1 MIPAPEARPKKA
13 IDRSIDQ
20 HAKILKENCEDVFD
34 ALLLADELEADIEY
48 RIKEYSRCISKN
60 TDNFVKWL
68 QDEYKRK
75 LKQELRQKF

>member
-1 MIPAPEARPKKA
+1 MQDGLKPKKA
-13 IDRSIDQ
+13 IDRSISQ
-20 HAKILKENCEDVFD
+20 HATILHENCEDVFD
-34 ALLLADELEADIEY
+34 ALILSEELEPDIEY

-75 LKQELRQKF
+75 LRQEIRERY